1 MIALFAAL
9 SLLAPLTFPPQGRG
23 QPAQP
28 GANPP
33 AQPQNNPGP
42 GDTAPVNPQARPNP
56 AAPAQ
61 QKPPAPRP
69 AGAAQKPAPSSSST
83 PAAAQGGT
91 PAQSNKEKV
100 PPIQDIG
107 DFYLL
112 NFDETASEESL
123 TLEMFVKICQEATG
137 INFTYTKETASKLGG
152 TKLRMF
158 GPKRIPKADFY
169 SFFQIMMIIN
179 DFVCSRIGPEHLAVV
194 LISDMNAN
202 TRGGL
207 KQDAV
212 YVQPQDLDRYADQP
226 ATLITTVVDLPNTDV
241 RTLSNS
247 MRTMFTDQNTQQII
261 PVGNSNSLI
270 ITGFGSIVAS
280 IVRMLKL
287 VDDASKAQTGLVPE
301 FEVIPLEFAS
311 AAEISETIA
320 DLLEASRRALQSRT
334 QVAGAQG
341 VSAPLQNAQNES
353 KILVDDRTNSLL
365 VMAMPDDMPRI
376 KELVARL
383 DIEVVERSR
392 TYHTYRLE
400 NVSAD
405 DLAKTLENF
414 IKDAGRIT
422 TSTATGGGGARPGAA
437 AQQSNS
443 SSASRNEVVVVP
455 DKTTNSL
462 LIAANKT
469 RYEEVQEL
477 IHRLDQRQ
485 DQVLIETALIEL
497 TGSNLLDLG
506 VELGGV
512 DLPGSGT
519 GAFGVTSFGMS
530 TFQDTNNDGV
540 PDIRLPNGANGTA
553 PQGLTAGILNGNNF
567 SLPVL
572 VYALRTRRD
581 TNVLNVPSVLVN
593 NNGSAR
599 VVSKDEQPTTNVT
612 ALGASAQTQ
621 QSFGG
626 YQSAGITMQISPTI
640 SASRYLRLRLTLE
653 VSVFIGAVSGPIPP
667 PRVTRTIDTTVNV
680 PDGDTM
686 VIGGII
692 TDNKGKTSSGVPF
705 FADIP
710 ILGYLFKRDQDSL
723 DRTTLYFFVTPH
735 IMRDRDFADLAEL
748 SYKKKLEAA
757 EEIGTGRIQVI
768 DPSFGRSEKTQKG
781 VDMRGFE
788 VPLYRSPPHGDV
800 NSNAIGIDSSRAHA
814 LLKEGESA
822 PAAQKPSPQQPAP
835 EESTKPDV
843 PPKEQQHP

>member
-1 MIALFAAL
+1 
-9 SLLAPLTFPPQGRG
+9 
-23 QPAQP
+23 
-28 GANPP
+28 
-33 AQPQNNPGP
+33 
-42 GDTAPVNPQARPNP
+42 
-56 AAPAQ
+56 
-61 QKPPAPRP
+61 
-69 AGAAQKPAPSSSST
+69 
-83 PAAAQGGT
+83 
-91 PAQSNKEKV
+91 
-100 PPIQDIG
+100 
-107 DFYLL
+107 
-112 NFDETASEESL
+112 
-123 TLEMFVKICQEATG
+123 
-137 INFTYTKETASKLGG
+137 
-152 TKLRMF
+152 
-158 GPKRIPKADFY
+158 
-169 SFFQIMMIIN
+169 
-179 DFVCSRIGPEHLAVV
+179 
-194 LISDMNAN
+194 
-202 TRGGL
+202 
-207 KQDAV
+207 
-212 YVQPQDLDRYADQP
+212 
-226 ATLITTVVDLPNTDV
+226 
-241 RTLSNS
+241 

-287 VDDASKAQTGLVPE
+287 VDEASKAQTGLVPE

-311 AAEISETIA
+311 ADEISETIA

-341 VSAPLQNAQNES
+341 VSAPLQSGQNES
-353 KILVDDRTNSLL
+353 KILVDSRTNSLL

-383 DIEVVERSR
+383 DVDVPIQSR
-392 TYHTYRLE
+392 TYHTFRLE

-422 TSTATGGGGARPGAA
+422 TTTPTGGGGRPGAA
-437 AQQSNS
+437 APQSSS
-443 SSASRNEVVVVP
+443 SSAARNEVVVVP

-477 IHRLDQRQ
+477 IRQLDRRQ

-512 DLPGSGT
+512 DLPGAGT

-540 PDIRLPNGANGTA
+540 PDIRLPNGANGTP

-768 DPSFGRSEKTQKG
+768 DPTFGHSEKAQKG
-781 VDMRGFE
+781 VDMHGFE
-788 VPLYRSPPHGDV
+788 VPLYRSPPHGEV
-800 NSNAIGIDSSRAHA
+800 NSSALGLDSSRVHSM
-814 LLKEGESA
+814 LKEGETPPKSTET
-822 PAAQKPSPQQPAP
+822 PANPATPTNNGQKPNETPPPAP
-835 EESTKPDV
+835 QPQPQDSTKPEE
-843 PPKEQQHP
+843 PPKEMKRP